1 MLEYFNSK
9 LITYIEDNKTKD
21 EVLEVLTQLIQN
33 NNEILKNTCDF
44 YDNILKR
51 EKLGSTGIGQGIA
64 IPHTRVENIEKPIIS
79 VALLKNP
86 VDFSA
91 PDGKNVKLIILIA
104 IPKGD
109 NKKYLSFISN
119 LMRTL
124 RDSKV
129 RNNLLCSRNYD
140 ELLEGLAELS

>member
-1 MLEYFNSK
+1 MSGYNGTRK
-9 LITYIEDNKTKD
+9 
-21 EVLEVLTQLIQN
+21 
-33 NNEILKNTCDF
+33 
-44 YDNILKR
+44 
-51 EKLGSTGIGQGIA
+51 GQGIA